1 MKTIFRISV
10 GLLLALVVASCAKST
25 QKKVAQMRYLSPPGA
40 VIYPDYAEATIPC
53 NIAPLNFYILP
64 PHKAY
69 TLKAYG
75 QGCDTLKLKG
85 RYRVAFPVQKWH
97 SLLARNFGG
106 EIRVEIALSGVADS
120 LSRLAFTWQVR
131 DSIDPYFSCRMIE
144 PSYQMSAFLQ
154 TKEYNLQDASS
165 RVLFDNRLL
174 GNACVNCH
182 TYAQYDGDYMVYHV
196 RFNHTGTIIVTPEG
210 ALRVDQKS
218 PRFPQGGVY
227 PTWHP
232 NKNIIAF
239 GTASAYPF
247 VHSKDI
253 VRRTEVYDSLG
264 DIILYDIAR
273 NLIYSEERLMSQ
285 ESEETFPFWSADG
298 KWLYFCQS
306 PNPEREEG
314 EDDVDFS
321 KKIHYNLVRIAYDE
335 KENRFGL
342 IDTVI
347 DGVKIGQTV
356 SFPRLTPDGRFLV
369 VCLSD
374 HGTFPIRH
382 PESDLYILALDGREG
397 NGFARREGF
406 LYPVKAMENGVNSPF
421 TESYHTFSS
430 NGRWLMFSTKR
441 EDNLYS
447 RPYFTYVDSLGVAH
461 KPFLLPQ
468 RDPAMYLSL
477 LKSFNVPEFSVK
489 PIAVNAAKAKAYSTM
504 PVTTP
509 DSIVILKKY

>member
-1 MKTIFRISV
+1 MKRYKI
-10 GLLLALVVASCAKST
+10 LLLSVLLAVCASCTKST
-25 QKKVAQMRYLSPPGA
+25 TIKLAQMRYLSAPQA
-40 VIYPDYAEATIPC
+40 VIYPDYTEATIPC

-64 PHKAY
+64 QHKAY
-69 TLKAYG
+69 NLKAYG
-75 QGCDTLKLKG
+75 QGSDTLRLKG
-85 RYRVAFPVQKWH
+85 RYRVVFPPKKWH
-97 SLLARNFGG
+97 TLLAENQGG
-106 EIRVEIALSGVADS
+106 AIQVEIALSGIADS
-120 LSRLAFTWQVR
+120 IPSRLVFTWQVR

-144 PSYQMSAFLQ
+144 PSYQMSSFLQ
-154 TKEYNLQDASS
+154 TIEYNLQEAET
-165 RVLFDNRLL
+165 RVLFDNRLQTY
-174 GNACVNCH
+174 GCANCH
-182 TYAQYDGDYMVYHV
+182 TYAQNDGDYVVYHV
-196 RFNHTGTIIVTPEG
+196 RFNRTGTFITTPDS
-210 ALRVDQKS
+210 AMRVDLKS
-218 PRFPQGGVY
+218 PVFTQGGVY
-227 PTWHP
+227 PAWHP

-239 GTASAYPF
+239 GTSKAYPF
-247 VHSKDI
+247 VHSRDI

-285 ESEETFPFWSADG
+285 QSEETFPFWSFDG

-306 PNPEREEG
+306 PNPERDEF

-335 KENRFGL
+335 KENRFGH

-347 DGVKIGQTV
+347 DGVGLGQTV
-356 SFPRLTPDGRFLV
+356 SFPRLSPDGRFLV
-369 VCLSD
+369 VCISD

-397 NGFARREGF
+397 NGFERKEGF
-406 LYPVKAMENGVNSPF
+406 LYPVKAMENGVNSPL

-430 NGRWLMFSTKR
+430 NGRWLMFSSKR

-447 RPYFTYVDSLGVAH
+447 RPYFTYVDSMGVAH
-461 KPFLLPQ
+461 RPFLMPQ

-489 PIAVNAAKAKAYSTM
+489 PVALSAARAKALSTM
-504 PVTTP
+504 PVKTP
-509 DSIVILKKY
+509 DSIVIINK

>member
-1 MKTIFRISV
+1 MKTIFRISI
-10 GLLLALVVASCAKST
+10 GLLLAFAVASCTRST
-25 QKKVAQMRYLSPPGA
+25 EKKVAQMRYLSTQGA

-64 PHKAY
+64 PHKSY

-75 QGCDTLKLKG
+75 QGGDTLKLKG
-85 RYRVAFPVQKWH
+85 RYRVVFPLQKWH
-97 SLLARNFGG
+97 NLLAENFGG
-106 EIRVEIALSGVADS
+106 EIHVEVALSGAADS
-120 LSRLAFTWQVR
+120 QSRFAFVWPVR

-144 PSYQMSAFLQ
+144 PSYQMCNFLQ

-174 GNACVNCH
+174 DQSCVNCH
-182 TYAQYDGDYMVYHV
+182 TYAQNNGDYMVYHV
-196 RFNHTGTIIVTPEG
+196 RFRNTGTIIVTPDSV
-210 ALRVDQKS
+210 LRVNQTS
-218 PRFPQGGVY
+218 PVFPQGGVY

-239 GTASAYPF
+239 GTSSAYPF
-247 VHSKDI
+247 VHSQDI

-285 ESEETFPFWSADG
+285 ESEETFPFWSPDG

-306 PNPEREEG
+306 PNPPREVG

-321 KKIHYNLVRIAYDE
+321 KKIHYNIVRIAYDE
-335 KENRFGL
+335 KENRFGR

-347 DGVKIGQTV
+347 NGVKIGQTL
-356 SFPRLTPDGRFLV
+356 SFPRLSPDGRFLV
-369 VCLSD
+369 VCMSD

-397 NGFARREGF
+397 NGFVRREGF
-406 LYPVKAMENGVNSPF
+406 LYPVKAMENGVNSPL
-421 TESYHTFSS
+421 TESYHTFSR

-461 KPFLLPQ
+461 RPFLLPQ

-504 PVTTP
+504 PVKTP
-509 DSIVILKKY
+509 DSIVILK